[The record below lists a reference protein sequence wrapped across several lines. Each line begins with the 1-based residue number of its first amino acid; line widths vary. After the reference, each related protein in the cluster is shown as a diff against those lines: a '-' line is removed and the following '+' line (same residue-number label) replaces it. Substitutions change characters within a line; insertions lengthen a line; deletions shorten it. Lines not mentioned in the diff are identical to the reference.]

1 MRKIPSTCVNVAG
14 PAEYK
19 LLNWKKLVPDDQGI
33 IWWHV
38 ANFTE
43 KMDKFK
49 VLFAFQTCFEKWQAA
64 FDIIEPAGRVIEL
77 RSTDD
82 WHKAQIRLYFLQPG
96 QASQDIVLSV
106 MAQPL
111 Q

>member
-82 WHKAQIRLYFLQPG
+82 WH
-96 QASQDIVLSV
+96 LS
-106 MAQPL
+106 L
-111 Q
+111 IHI